1 LKQDPNDE
9 WRFLIENPAHSD
21 FFFGRVL
28 IHWVAS
34 SCWLEGK
41 AKTPAGKAEEVR
53 PRRKRSLARK
63 SPAVQQT
70 IYTSLCI

>member
-9 WRFLIENPAHSD
+9 WRFLMENQTGSD
-21 FFFGRVL
+21 FFMVMMSVGFRYV
-28 IHWVAS
+28 VAS

-41 AKTPAGKAEEVR
+41 AKAPAGKAEEVR

-70 IYTSLCI
+70 IYT